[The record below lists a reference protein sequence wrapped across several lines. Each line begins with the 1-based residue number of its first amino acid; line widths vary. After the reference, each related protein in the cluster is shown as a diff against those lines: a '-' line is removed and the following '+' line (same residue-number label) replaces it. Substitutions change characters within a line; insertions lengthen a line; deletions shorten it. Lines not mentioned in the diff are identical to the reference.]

1 MKLYSF
7 CSFSHFR
14 NLLRYWLQ
22 NLYYWWK
29 TVSEQFCNRETVF
42 IFIFLLVLPENR
54 KVDSVESL
62 SWQDIYVDLS
72 VNRVD
77 IVLTIFSLFSLTES
91 LLKLVFW
98 SSKDRMCV
106 KKQMNLY
113 CFKNSWLTQTNLRTD
128 WNLHQEVLTWV
139 LAGKEDTSAHQL
151 KKKKKCLLQTDNIK
165 QIVR

>member
-1 MKLYSF
+1 MLLLV
-7 CSFSHFR
+7 SFSKKSEVIFI
-14 NLLRYWLQ
+14 LFIFTLQ
-22 NLYYWWK
+22 KFIEVLIAESYYWWK
-29 TVSEQFCNRETVF
+29 TLSEQFCNGETVF

-77 IVLTIFSLFSLTES
+77 IVLTVFSLFSFTES

-106 KKQMNLY
+106 KKQMHLY

-128 WNLHQEVLTWV
+128 WNFHQKVLTWV

-151 KKKKKCLLQTDNIK
+151 KKKN
-165 QIVR
+165 